1 MLTRSIP
8 RQLASAVLLMVIA
21 ASTLMQASPRAR
33 ADAPP
38 VAISMDTVTPATL
51 TPQSTISITGSI
63 KNTSDTPISL
73 VQVYLWHAG
82 EPITT
87 LSQFHSIT
95 SGPLAKPVGK
105 RVVELG
111 AWQVI
116 TDTSNPTL
124 DPGETAVFS
133 VGQSA
138 ATLGLTTSGAVYML
152 GVHVRGQPQ
161 GSVNQTVGRSRVLLP
176 MPATGNSQ
184 AIVPVVSLTSR
195 PSLVAPMVFRDD
207 HLVDELRGRLRTL
220 LDAALRTGG
229 SFVVD
234 PALIDEITA
243 LAGDSTIQQQPSS
256 SPAVPAAE
264 IGPLATAWLDD
275 FGRLTESGDGY
286 RLPYGAPV
294 TGGLTTADAS
304 VVLQRSRTA
313 LADNNP
319 ATELPLALWPADGA
333 ASAAQLSQYNASL
346 SARLVLAS
354 NVNTLTPRRTA
365 GTTVI
370 PYDPQL
376 YQGLPQDGEQSTAQ
390 IRGRVASQLLLGG
403 VSGQPQV
410 VMLDTSEDLERLQ
423 QASSNLLPSS
433 LADLTA
439 AAILS
444 PVSFSAGTVVSGQE
458 LLANVTASKG
468 SFAFWSELTQSPL
481 AGQRSARTLSR
492 AMSSG
497 WQSSDQA
504 GMFLEDAV
512 AALVGPSGNPGV
524 NLSISDSFVLPSEEN
539 TVPMTI
545 TNRLDETVHVQVTF
559 ISENPQRISVPDTD
573 SFPVSPGSS
582 ATVTFNPV
590 AHDNGATRIT
600 AQLRTLS
607 GKPVGEPR
615 SFTVQANSL
624 GQVGWIIV
632 IAAGALLLGT
642 TALRIRQV
650 RARWRAGRA
659 SKESSTID
667 EARQA
672 DE

>member
-1 MLTRSIP
+1 MVTRSIP
-8 RQLASAVLLMVIA
+8 RQVASAVLLMVIA
-21 ASTLMQASPRAR
+21 VSMLMQASPRAR
-33 ADAPP
+33 ADTNP

-51 TPQSTISITGSI
+51 TPQSTITIAGSI

-87 LSQFHSIT
+87 LSQFHSIA
-95 SGPLAKPVGK
+95 SGPLTEPVGE
-105 RVVELG
+105 RVVERG

-116 TDTSNPTL
+116 TDTANPTL
-124 DPGETAVFS
+124 DPGETAAFS
-133 VGQSA
+133 VSQSA
-138 ATLGLTTSGAVYML
+138 ATLGLTTPGAVYML

-161 GSVNQTVGRSRVLLP
+161 GGVNQTVGRSRVLLP
-176 MPATGNSQ
+176 MPTASNSQ

-207 HLVDELRGRLRTL
+207 HLVEELRGRLRTL
-220 LDAALRTGG
+220 LDAARRTGA

-243 LAGDSTIQQQPSS
+243 LAGDFTIQQQPSP

-264 IGPLATAWLDD
+264 IGTLATAWLDD
-275 FGRLTESGDGY
+275 FGQLAASGDGY

-313 LADNNP
+313 LADTNP
-319 ATELPLALWPADGA
+319 AAELPLALWPAGGA
-333 ASAAQLSQYNASL
+333 ASAAQLSQNETSL

-354 NVNTLTPRRTA
+354 NAESLTPRRTV

-376 YQGLPQDGEQSTAQ
+376 LQGLPQDGEQSTAQ
-390 IRGRVASQLLLGG
+390 IRGRAASQLLLGG

-410 VMLDTSEDLERLQ
+410 VMLDTSESLERLR

-439 AAILS
+439 GAILA

-458 LLANVTASKG
+458 LLSNVTASKEK
-468 SFAFWSELTQSPL
+468 FAFWSELTQSPL

-497 WQSSDQA
+497 WRSSDQA
-504 GMFLEDAV
+504 GKFLEDAV
-512 AALVGPSGNPGV
+512 ALLVGPSDNSGV
-524 NLSISDSFVLPSEEN
+524 ILSISPSFVLPSEEN

-559 ISENPQRISVPDTD
+559 ISENPQRISVPDTK
-573 SFPVSPGSS
+573 SFRVSPGSS

-607 GKPVGEPR
+607 GKPIGEPR
-615 SFTVQANSL
+615 SFTVEANSL

-632 IAAGALLLGT
+632 IAAGALLLGS
-642 TALRIRQV
+642 TALRIRQMQAQ
-650 RARWRAGRA
+650 RRAGRA
-659 SKESSTID
+659 SKKSSTID
-667 EARQA
+667 EAQQA
-672 DE
+672 HE